1 MTDSAVAG
9 LRKRGGP
16 CRIIAHRGYSAA
28 YRENTPE
35 AYDQAIQAGADVV
48 EIDLRLSK
56 DSVPVC
62 QHDAEVDGI
71 AAADMTSKQLEA
83 RGIWRLADVLPAL
96 RGRSMLLFDLK
107 TVDTD
112 LAGAALDALR
122 VQEMVSQTVIGV
134 RSVGQARFVR
144 AESPDSV
151 MLGFLKDT
159 GVFPE
164 FFAAGGDIARLWED
178 DCTAEAVSRAR
189 CGDHPVWITAG
200 RMAQKDK
207 PGDIDLPRLRRL
219 FACGIDGVLV
229 NDPVLA
235 IHAREGEAA

>member
-9 LRKRGGP
+9 LRRRGGP

-35 AYDQAIQAGADVV
+35 AYDRAILAGADVV

-62 QHDAEVDGI
+62 QHDAKIDGI
-71 AAADMTSKQLEA
+71 AAADMTLEQLKTF
-83 RGIWRLADVLPAL
+83 GIWRLADVLPTL

-107 TVDTD
+107 TVDTE

-122 VQEMVSQTVIGV
+122 VQDMVPQTAIGV

-151 MLGFLKDT
+151 VLGFLKDT
-159 GVFPE
+159 DALPE
-164 FFAAGGDIARLWED
+164 FFNAGGDIARLWED
-178 DCTAEAVSRAR
+178 GCTPETVARAR
-189 CGDHPVWITAG
+189 CGDHPVWVTAG

-219 FACGIDGVLV
+219 FAYGIDGVLV
-229 NDPVLA
+229 NDPVFA
-235 IHAREGEAA
+235 IHAREGAAA